1 MVKGYKVSNIDRIDT
16 IRRLINEH
24 NKSPSL
30 RQIRDPVAIYKLASD
45 IVRRMDR
52 STSVWQKWEG
62 AREQLAR
69 AAVPCWIPIEDL
81 LEELNRL
88 PGGRLTKTDV
98 EQRLLAIIE
107 EPYEAYPNDKLR
119 EGCLALY
126 EKEKAM
132 GTEMVATIGSIRD
145 YVASEE
151 ERQRYER
158 QQRWRAQQAEEREM
172 RVALFRAG
180 ADCPWTPLD
189 GSKELYRR
197 INGRAY
203 RATPTAD
210 KLWLLH
216 RIHSVNDPKPMQ
228 IGKYK
233 RRGDINKLLTTM
245 AYEDE
250 PRWN

>member
-1 MVKGYKVSNIDRIDT
+1 MVHHTDHIDIVRQ
-16 IRRLINEH
+16 LINEH

-30 RQIRDPVAIYKLASD
+30 RHIRDPYAISKLASD
-45 IVRRMDR
+45 IVRSLDR
-52 STSVWQKWEG
+52 RSSVWQKWEG

-69 AAVPCWIPIEDL
+69 AAAPCWIPIEDL

-88 PGGRLTKTDV
+88 SGGELTMTDV
-98 EQRLLAIIE
+98 EQRLLAIME
-107 EPYEAYPNDKLR
+107 ESLQNCPNVELR

-132 GTEMVATIGSIRD
+132 GTEMAAIIGAIRGHIER
-145 YVASEE
+145 EE
-151 ERQRYER
+151 ERLRNER
-158 QQRWRAQQAEEREM
+158 QQRWRTQQAEEREM
-172 RVALFRAG
+172 RMALFQAG
-180 ADCPWTPLD
+180 ADCPWMPLN
-189 GSKELYRR
+189 GSTELYRR
-197 INGRAY
+197 INGRTY

-216 RIHSVNDPKPMQ
+216 RIRSVDDPKPMQ

-233 RRGDINKLLTTM
+233 RRGDINKMLATM

-250 PRWN
+250 PRWK